1 MPIMNT
7 FSEIDL
13 IKMTDF
19 EFLAT
24 IRAWPMESK
33 WSDKK
38 AFAYGLSRLT
48 HMNGARY
55 AQTGNT
61 RAFTTS
67 MR

>member
-1 MPIMNT
+1 MNT